1 MTKVEIVKEAINSL
15 NRNKKAGIKIL
26 DIRDDGHEGVDVK
39 LVYPKPI
46 KDWDEKDRYYGFTR
60 EWFKPEKIALE
71 SYSWMEGFEVADAL
85 RTINPEAVIILRIAY
100 YFWKHGK
107 IEKVL

>member
-1 MTKVEIVKEAINSL
+1 MTKIEIVKEAINSL

-26 DIRDDGHEGVDVK
+26 DIRNDGDGGVDVK

-46 KDWDEKDRYYGFTR
+46 VDWDGQDSYYGFTST
-60 EWFKPEKIALE
+60 WFKPEKIDIE
-71 SYSWMEGFEVADAL
+71 SYSWMEGFEVSDAL
-85 RTINPEAVIILRIAY
+85 RTADPEAVAILRIAY

-107 IEKVL
+107 DEKVL